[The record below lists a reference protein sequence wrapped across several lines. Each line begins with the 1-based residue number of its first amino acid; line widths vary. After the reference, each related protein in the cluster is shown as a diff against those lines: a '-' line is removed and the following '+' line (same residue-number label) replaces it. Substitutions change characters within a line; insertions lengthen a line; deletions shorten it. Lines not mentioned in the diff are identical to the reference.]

1 MGAVRW
7 LGVVVLL
14 AACAAQAATPAAT
27 ASFRVSLQVFAACVV
42 SHEEGPVRARGPGV
56 NCSFKA
62 PHALQ
67 VRLEDDPDPQAGKG
81 ARAMVTTL
89 VF

>member
-14 AACAAQAATPAAT
+14 AACAAEAATPAAT

-42 SHEEGPVRARGPGV
+42 SHEEGPVRARSPGV
-56 NCSFKA
+56 SCSFRS

-67 VRLEDDPDPQAGKG
+67 VRVEDDPDPRAAEG
-81 ARAMVTTL
+81 AKALVNTL